1 MSKTMSRVLAVTL
14 SIFILSFLINSC
26 KGKAKDADVKASIDK
41 AYSTNPD
48 LSSVMVD
55 VKDGT
60 ATLSGEVKDAI
71 AKSEAETAAKSVK
84 GVTAVVNNLTITPSP
99 PPVVITPDDPLK
111 TSVDNVLKDY
121 AGVTATINDGVVTL
135 TGEIKK
141 TDLQKLLS
149 VLHGLKPKKLDNK
162 LVIK

>member
-1 MSKTMSRVLAVTL
+1 MSKTMSRVLVVIL
-14 SIFILSFLINSC
+14 SVFILSYLITSC
-26 KGKAKDADVKASIDK
+26 SGKAKDTDVKASIDK

-99 PPVVITPDDPLK
+99 PPVSITPDDPLK
-111 TSVDNVLKDY
+111 ISVDNTLKDY
-121 AGVTATINDGVVTL
+121 PGVTATFNDGVITL

-149 VLHGLKPKKLDNK
+149 ALHGLKPKNVENK